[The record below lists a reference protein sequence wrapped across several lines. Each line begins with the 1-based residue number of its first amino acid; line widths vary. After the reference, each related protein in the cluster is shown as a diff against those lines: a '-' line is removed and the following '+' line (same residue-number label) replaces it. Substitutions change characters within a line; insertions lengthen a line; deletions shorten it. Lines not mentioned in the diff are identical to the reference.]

1 MKIPHLG
8 DFIFMK
14 LLLQPLPVRIFHWI
28 MFFAVMYLVI
38 TGLYLHEPWP
48 GLKYGVVRKTHTL
61 AGIILMLNLFGQSC
75 YYLFTGRYTEILF
88 MSRDFPNL
96 RSFFRYALFITE
108 KHPNY
113 GRYNPGQKALFT
125 IWGLVIFL
133 AGLAALPFFFPGQES
148 WLSRPFGGL
157 TGIRIFY
164 YLITM
169 FFLATMPLH
178 VMLALTED
186 PARLQAMFSGY
197 VDKEPKPKTKGK

>member
-38 TGLYLHEPWP
+38 TGLYLHDPWS
-48 GLKYGVVRKTHTL
+48 GLPYGAVRKTHTL
-61 AGIILMLNLFGQSC
+61 AGIILILNLFGQVC
-75 YYLFTGRYTEILF
+75 YYIFTGKYTEILF
-88 MSRDFPNL
+88 MLRDFPNL

-108 KHPNY
+108 NHPNY

-125 IWGLVIFL
+125 TWGLVVVITGF
-133 AGLAALPFFFPGQES
+133 AALPFFSPEHES

-157 TGIRIFY
+157 TGIRIVY
-164 YLITM
+164 YMITM
-169 FFLATMPLH
+169 FFLATIPLH
-178 VMLALTED
+178 LLLAFTED
-186 PARLQAMFSGY
+186 PAKLQAIFSGY
-197 VDKEPKPKTKGK
+197 VDKKPKQKTKGE